1 MIRAITCLFC
11 LSLLLPFRAARASDD
26 PPAGD
31 GGAATAPPATAAW
44 SVHLQTTFVDQYH
57 PSLAAA
63 YSGNNSLSASAN
75 SENTS
80 DATVYLG
87 RRLWRGGEFY
97 INEEVDQGWASAT
110 PSASP
115 ASPAAKPTR
124 SDAPNAIS
132 SVKELSCGKLSI

>member
-1 MIRAITCLFC
+1 MSRHTIIV
-11 LSLLLPFRAARASDD
+11 LSAMLMPLCTFFAHA
-26 PPAGD
+26 D
-31 GGAATAPPATAAW
+31 GGAATAPPAIAAW

-87 RRLWRGGEFY
+87 RRLWHGGRCIQNSWCIFRQK
-97 INEEVDQGWASAT
+97 I
-110 PSASP
+110 
-115 ASPAAKPTR
+115 
-124 SDAPNAIS
+124 
-132 SVKELSCGKLSI
+132 

>member
-1 MIRAITCLFC
+1 MSRHTIIVLSAMLMPLCTLF
-11 LSLLLPFRAARASDD
+11 AHA
-26 PPAGD
+26 D
-31 GGAATAPPATAAW
+31 GGAATAPLATTAAW

-87 RRLWRGGEFY
+87 RRLWHGGEFY
-97 INEEVDQGWASAT
+97 FNEEVDHVNADLKLIQFFRDCRFKTDT
-110 PSASP
+110 PP
-115 ASPAAKPTR
+115 
-124 SDAPNAIS
+124 IS
-132 SVKELSCGKLSI
+132 F